1 MMMTQSVSRRTFT
14 ALCTGVLVL
23 IFLPGF
29 VSPYGLRILN
39 FILMWILWCTSLN
52 ITMGMTGMFNMGHV
66 INIGL
71 GAYTSTYLFL
81 NFGISPWIG
90 MIAGCIVAA
99 LMAMFITYVAFR
111 YKIAHLAYGLITMGF
126 AFIVMYIISAVP
138 ALGEVNG
145 LNIPRKND
153 PFMFLFGDGVPYY
166 YIILIFAAGTVVLY
180 WIIDRRKLGIY
191 FKAIRE
197 NERAAE
203 ASGINILK
211 YKLISSI
218 VSAIPAAIGGT
229 FYAQYIGFIDP
240 HSTMGIMLVVQM
252 ILFTAV
258 GGFGLLWGPTV
269 ACFILIPLGEK
280 LNSIL
285 GVEYAGAPQIIYGVI
300 VIAVILLMPDGIV
313 GWLSQR
319 WSLYRCRSVGLF
331 SLPEVSP
338 FKIDKP

>member
-1 MMMTQSVSRRTFT
+1 MMIKIQLITRAGLIVLSMG
-14 ALCTGVLVL
+14 LLVL
-23 IFLPGF
+23 ICLPAF
-29 VSPYGLRILN
+29 VSPYWLRIFS
-39 FILMWILWCTSLN
+39 FILMWTLWCTSLN

-81 NFGISPWIG
+81 TFGISPWIG
-90 MIAGCIVAA
+90 MIIGCMVAA
-99 LMAMFITYVAFR
+99 LIAMFITYVAFR

-126 AFIVMYIISAVP
+126 AFIVMYIITAIP
-138 ALGEVNG
+138 ALGAING
-145 LNIPRKND
+145 LSIPRKND
-153 PFMFLFGDGVPYY
+153 PFMFLFGDSVPYY
-166 YIILIFAAGTVVLY
+166 YIILILAAGTIALY
-180 WIIDRRKLGIY
+180 WVIDKRKLGIY

-211 YKLISSI
+211 YKLISSV

-285 GVEYAGAPQIIYGVI
+285 GVEYSGAPQIIYGII

-313 GWLSQR
+313 GWLSHQ
-319 WSLYRCRSVGLF
+319 WSLYRNRSVGSD
-331 SLPEVSP
+331 SLREIPS
-338 FKIDKP
+338 

>member
-1 MMMTQSVSRRTFT
+1 MTIKMQLVSRAGFIVFSL
-14 ALCTGVLVL
+14 ACLVLVC
-23 IFLPGF
+23 LPVF
-29 VSPYGLRILN
+29 VSPYWLRIFN
-39 FILMWILWCTSLN
+39 FILMWTLWCSSLN

-90 MIAGCIVAA
+90 MIAGCVVAV

-126 AFIVMYIISAVP
+126 AFIVMYIITAVP
-138 ALGEVNG
+138 ALGAING

-153 PFMFLFGDGVPYY
+153 PLMFLFEDSVPYY
-166 YIILIFAAGTVVLY
+166 YIILILAAGTVALY
-180 WIIDRRKLGIY
+180 WFIDKRKLGIY

-211 YKLISSI
+211 YKLISSV

-313 GWLSQR
+313 GWLSHR
-319 WSLYRCRSVGLF
+319 WSLYRSRSAESF
-331 SLPEVSP
+331 SLTRNIPV
-338 FKIDKP
+338 K